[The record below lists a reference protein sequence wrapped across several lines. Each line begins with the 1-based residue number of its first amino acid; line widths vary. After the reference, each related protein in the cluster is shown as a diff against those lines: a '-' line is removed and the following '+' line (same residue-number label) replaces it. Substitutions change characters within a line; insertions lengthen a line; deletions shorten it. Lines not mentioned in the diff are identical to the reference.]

1 MKGNS
6 TKNKNKNNNL
16 EEGAKST
23 NKKINTSP
31 ILGVTTKGPTRETTG
46 LCIQGF
52 ALQWS
57 WRLYS
62 VDNVSFDSPWIF
74 HTHVDLKMYC
84 RKKSSSPSSTLQSN
98 GVVAV
103 ESTTERQAKTRPTK
117 KFYQN
122 TRRHHELPASNQLQ
136 EVIKSIRERER
147 EASYSH
153 VADASE

>member
-23 NKKINTSP
+23 KKINTSP

-62 VDNVSFDSPWIF
+62 VDTVSFDSPWIF
-74 HTHVDLKMYC
+74 STMHVDLKNVFS
-84 RKKSSSPSSTLQSN
+84 KKEQLAFEHSS
-98 GVVAV
+98 
-103 ESTTERQAKTRPTK
+103 E
-117 KFYQN
+117 
-122 TRRHHELPASNQLQ
+122 
-136 EVIKSIRERER
+136 
-147 EASYSH
+147 
-153 VADASE
+153 